1 MHLRTRRTAVPSVL
15 SDLLAFKFPSNAYR
29 FVPRDRITVCRPT
42 THKPSALL
50 GHIKFR
56 RSPGETLPRH
66 ALTSAS
72 PDPSLVCQVLLRQL
86 LHHWPVTLNEWDD
99 SNVTFHLLD
108 LMDITQHTVSRLTD
122 RPVAIHYMPSFHKY
136 LGQDGLPTLHT
147 SVLDGDEF
155 ANTVVLETNNV
166 GNLESAHESYPGLQM
181 PNLWSD
187 YGSGTPLDLR
197 VFDSN
202 GRSVMHSK
210 SKGIRLAKMALQLH
224 QHKARF
230 GVHFAPPYFV
240 LCELVVENGRTHLLT
255 NEVCSSVLWAQE
267 DLAPVV
273 APRPESLFAILVSL
287 FSSVH
292 ADYSIEGPPEKMRIA
307 LRQTTDELESIRLTP
322 LLSPPI
328 ETLDSALACPFLVH
342 AKALEVTLRH
352 LPGTAIICDSEANK
366 DTGMVA
372 IGVELDCEG
381 DVNYSSLQS
390 CIQGHFADR
399 ESLCYLLQ
407 FFSVSFDEEGEANV
421 LPWITTP
428 IGDPARLDRL
438 DLLTEIGRGRT
449 ATTWTTRWSGRPD
462 TEVPRASAASD
473 PPARL
478 QGDLVAKVV
487 SADYYAPS
495 IAREYFIFTQVVPS
509 LSTAAQA
516 YFPKFHGLYRS
527 GSDGRAY
534 VLLLEDV
541 GSTVTQEQWVGDT
554 ELRRK
559 IEKEGVY
566 HGDERAQN
574 VAIRPDGRICIID
587 WGEALFARQL

>member
-1 MHLRTRRTAVPSVL
+1 MHLRTTVPSVL
-15 SDLLAFKFPSNAYR
+15 RDLLAFKFPSNAYR
-29 FVPRDRITVCRPT
+29 FVPRDRLTVCRPT

-50 GHIKFR
+50 GHVKFR

-66 ALTSAS
+66 GLTSAS
-72 PDPSLVCQVLLRQL
+72 PDPSLVHRVVQGLKGGLEKTGTGDAPLPRSVKFCFDDF
-86 LHHWPVTLNEWDD
+86 LHHWPVTSNEWDD
-99 SNVTFHLLD
+99 SNVMFHLLD
-108 LMDITQHTVSRLTD
+108 LVDITQHTVSRLAD

-136 LGQDGLPTLHT
+136 LGQDELPTLHT
-147 SVLDGDEF
+147 SVLNGDDF
-155 ANTVVLETNNV
+155 ANTVVLETNDV
-166 GNLESAHESYPGLQM
+166 GNLESAHESYPGSQM

-187 YGSGTPLDLR
+187 YGSVTPFDLR
-197 VFDSN
+197 VFDSD
-202 GRSVMHSK
+202 GRSVMHPK

-224 QHKARF
+224 EHKARF
-230 GVHFAPPYFV
+230 GVYFAPPYFV

-255 NEVCSSVLWAQE
+255 SEVCLSVLWAQ
-267 DLAPVV
+267 DD
-273 APRPESLFAILVSL
+273 FALSWHQDQKA
-287 FSSVH
+287 SSPSSSPCFRVF
-292 ADYSIEGPPEKMRIA
+292 M
-307 LRQTTDELESIRLTP
+307 QTTRLKVLP
-322 LLSPPI
+322 R
-328 ETLDSALACPFLVH
+328 SAVAGPFLVH

-366 DTGMVA
+366 GTGMVA
-372 IGVELDCEG
+372 IGVELDCDR
-381 DVNYSSLQS
+381 DVDYSRFNRAL
-390 CIQGHFADR
+390 HFADR

-421 LPWITTP
+421 LPWVTTP

-449 ATTWTTRWSGRPD
+449 ATIWTARWSGRPD
-462 TEVPRASAASD
+462 TEVPRASAASN

-495 IAREYFIFTQVVPS
+495 IAREYFIFTQILPS

-516 YFPKFHGLYRS
+516 YFPKFHGFYRS

-559 IEKEGVY
+559 IDEAYKTLRKEGVY

-574 VAIRPDGRICIID
+574 VTIRPDGRIYIID

>member
-1 MHLRTRRTAVPSVL
+1 MHLRTTVPSVL
-15 SDLLAFKFPSNAYR
+15 RDLLAFKFPSNAYR
-29 FVPRDRITVCRPT
+29 FVPRDRLTVCRPT

-50 GHIKFR
+50 GHVKFR

-66 ALTSAS
+66 GLTSAS
-72 PDPSLVCQVLLRQL
+72 PDPSLVHRVVQGLKGGLEKTGTGDAPLPRSVKFCFDDF

-99 SNVTFHLLD
+99 SNVMFHLLD
-108 LMDITQHTVSRLTD
+108 LVDITQHTVSRLAD

-136 LGQDGLPTLHT
+136 LGQDELPTLHT
-147 SVLDGDEF
+147 SVLNGDDF
-155 ANTVVLETNNV
+155 ANTVVLETNDV
-166 GNLESAHESYPGLQM
+166 GNLESAHESYPGSQM

-187 YGSGTPLDLR
+187 YGSVTPLDLR
-197 VFDSN
+197 VFDSD
-202 GRSVMHSK
+202 GRSVMHPK

-224 QHKARF
+224 EHKARF
-230 GVHFAPPYFV
+230 GVYFAPPYFV

-255 NEVCSSVLWAQE
+255 SEVCLSVLWAQD

-273 APRPESLFAILVSL
+273 APRPESFLAILVSL

-307 LRQTTDELESIRLTP
+307 LRRTTDELESIRLTP

-328 ETLDSALACPFLVH
+328 ETLDSAVAGPFLVH

-366 DTGMVA
+366 GTGMVA
-372 IGVELDCEG
+372 IGVELDC
-381 DVNYSSLQS
+381 
-390 CIQGHFADR
+390 DR
-399 ESLCYLLQ
+399 D

-421 LPWITTP
+421 LPWVTTP

-449 ATTWTTRWSGRPD
+449 ATIWTARWSGRPD
-462 TEVPRASAASD
+462 TEVPRASAASN

-495 IAREYFIFTQVVPS
+495 IAREYFIFTQILPS

-574 VAIRPDGRICIID
+574 VTIRPDGRICIID